1 MYTSI
6 PDSIE
11 AQWIIWHI
19 QFPKIKLCIST
30 IYHSQVH
37 YGEDFPLS
45 SPLFCMI
52 FQPSPG
58 AASGRIHA
66 PDCTDPSSIE
76 NKRDVCLINLMA
88 FLVKDSLNVV
98 YFNMVQL
105 IMFFC
110 CCWILFLNKTSIKY
124 LDLYWLSKRVFLS
137 WSWCHNL
144 FWGSARI
151 LYVQSNILSQ
161 ALTCGKQSTPFI
173 TIETRAFFLVD
184 VWRNLCSFCGL
195 SGTTLIHFMTLI
207 PIMLCRYALAITCE
221 SPNGPNLEKPQC
233 EDAEHVAKIATCQ
246 RHQLIRL
253 YPIMTRSLGWQMPAC
268 MRMNTYIVLKT
279 QGKKCKWWYKRTA
292 AIRKVSNQKQCHN
305 SLKTTNI
312 IKKTQSVTER
322 WQKD

>member
-6 PDSIE
+6 PASIE

-45 SPLFCMI
+45 SPLFCMV

-66 PDCTDPSSIE
+66 PGCTDPSSIE

-88 FLVKDSLNVV
+88 FLVKDSLNVFFV
-98 YFNMVQL
+98 DMVRL
-105 IMFFC
+105 IPFFC
-110 CCWILFLNKTSIKY
+110 VVGSFSKKQISII
-124 LDLYWLSKRVFLS
+124 S
-137 WSWCHNL
+137 WSLLTIQACL
-144 FWGSARI
+144 PIMKLMSQSLLRI
-151 LYVQSNILSQ
+151 CSDPLCCESNILSQ

-173 TIETRAFFLVD
+173 TIETRTFFLVD

-195 SGTTLIHFMTLI
+195 SGTTLIHFVTLI
-207 PIMLCRYALAITCE
+207 SIMLCRYVLAITCE

-233 EDAEHVAKIATCQ
+233 EDAEHVAKIATCE
-246 RHQLIRL
+246 RLCVCETINVYQLIRL
-253 YPIMTRSLGWQMPAC
+253 YPIMTRSLGWQAPAC
-268 MRMNTYIVLKT
+268 MTMNTYIASWK
-279 QGKKCKWWYKRTA
+279 
-292 AIRKVSNQKQCHN
+292 HME
-305 SLKTTNI
+305 TNVNDDRMMI
-312 IKKTQSVTER
+312 QTKG
-322 WQKD
+322 